1 MSLFA
6 ELAGVMS
13 RADIAKSAE
22 KRRWKDVSLNRK
34 SIARL
39 SNTSSSRHMRVQRQ
53 SRTINRVRRWI
64 AAGM

>member
-22 KRRWKDVSLNRK
+22 TALEGRVAQPK

-39 SNTSSSRHMRVQRQ
+39 SNTSAVVTCECNANG
-53 SRTINRVRRWI
+53 TINRVRRWI

>member
-39 SNTSSSRHMRVQRQ
+39 SNTSAVVTCECNANQGRSTVSG
-53 SRTINRVRRWI
+53 
-64 AAGM
+64 AG